1 MSDSYSSAPREAA
14 WLDLGV
20 EEYARAYE
28 LQTRL
33 HGLREAGKAPDTV
46 LVVEHAACVTIGRS
60 GRRESILA
68 SEDELREAGVAVHQT
83 DRGGDVTYHGPGQ
96 LVLYTIVDLKA
107 YGRDVHA
114 HARRLEQVLID
125 ALASFGVEA
134 ARKKEYP
141 GVWTSQGKI
150 GAVGFRVS
158 RWVTLHGISL
168 NVSPDMAHFSLI
180 VPCGIRDQ
188 GVTSLVRVLG
198 HPVETAE
205 VKAALRASFE
215 RVFELQLYDAT
226 RSSLG
231 LQQAA
236 E

>member
-1 MSDSYSSAPREAA
+1 MSDSPSSGPREAA

-20 EEYARAYE
+20 EEYVRAYE

-33 HGLREAGKAPDTV
+33 HDLREAGRNPDTV
-46 LVVEHAACVTIGRS
+46 LVVEHPACVTIGRS

-96 LVLYTIVDLKA
+96 LLLYPIVDLKA

-114 HARRLEQVLID
+114 HAWRLEQVLID
-125 ALASFGVEA
+125 TLAAFGVEA
-134 ARKKEYP
+134 TRKKEYP
-141 GVWTSQGKI
+141 GVWTTQGKI
-150 GAVGFRVS
+150 GAIGLRVS
-158 RWVTLHGISL
+158 RWVTLHGVSL

-188 GVTSLVRVLG
+188 GVTSLVRMLG
-198 HPVETAE
+198 RPVETSE

-215 RVFELQLYDAT
+215 RVFELRLRDAT
-226 RSSLG
+226 KSSLG
-231 LQQAA
+231 L
-236 E
+236 